1 MYCIIL
7 YMDIQS
13 KLKSVLIN
21 FLVGGT
27 VVATVSVF
35 ATWMSPIAGAIWWSF
50 PLSIIPSIYFLRY
63 HGKSNQYVS
72 VFLRSTT
79 YAISLLVLA
88 TLIMSY
94 YFSKL
99 KPYDEKWSIAIFKTV
114 GWWIFLSSIFYFI
127 VNKFGWSKWF
137 IVE

>member
-127 VNKFGWSKWF
+127 VNKFNWDKWF
-137 IVE
+137 IVD

>member
-1 MYCIIL
+1 
-7 YMDIQS
+7 MDIQS

-137 IVE
+137 IVD

>member
-1 MYCIIL
+1 
-7 YMDIQS
+7 MDIHS
-13 KLKSVLIN
+13 KLKSILIN

-35 ATWMSPIAGAIWWSF
+35 ATWMSPVAGAIWWSF

-99 KPYDEKWSIAIFKTV
+99 KPYDEEWSIAIIKTV
-114 GWWIFLSSIFYFI
+114 GWWILLSAIFYII
-127 VNKFGWSKWF
+127 VSKFGWDKWF
-137 IVE
+137 MID

>member
-1 MYCIIL
+1 
-7 YMDIQS
+7 MDIHS

-35 ATWMSPIAGAIWWSF
+35 ATWMSPVAGAIWWSF

-99 KPYDEKWSIAIFKTV
+99 KPYDEEWSTAIIKTV
-114 GWWIFLSSIFYFI
+114 GWWILLSVIFYII
-127 VNKFGWSKWF
+127 VSRFGWDKWF
-137 IVE
+137 MID

>member
-1 MYCIIL
+1 
-7 YMDIQS
+7 MDIHS

-35 ATWMSPIAGAIWWSF
+35 ATWMSPVAGAIWWSF

-99 KPYDEKWSIAIFKTV
+99 KPYDEEWSIAIIKTV
-114 GWWIFLSSIFYFI
+114 GWWILLSAIFYII
-127 VNKFGWSKWF
+127 VSKFGWDKWF
-137 IVE
+137 MID

>member
-1 MYCIIL
+1 
-7 YMDIQS
+7 MDIHS

-35 ATWMSPIAGAIWWSF
+35 ATWMSPVAGAIWWSF

-99 KPYDEKWSIAIFKTV
+99 KPYDEEWSIAIIKTV
-114 GWWIFLSSIFYFI
+114 GWWILLSVIFYII
-127 VNKFGWSKWF
+127 VSRFGWDKWF
-137 IVE
+137 MID

>member
-1 MYCIIL
+1 
-7 YMDIQS
+7 MDIQS

-127 VNKFGWSKWF
+127 VNKFGWNKWF
-137 IVE
+137 IVD

>member
-63 HGKSNQYVS
+63 HGKSYQYVS

>member
-1 MYCIIL
+1 
-7 YMDIQS
+7 MDIQS

>member
-1 MYCIIL
+1 
-7 YMDIQS
+7 MDILS
-13 KLKSVLIN
+13 KLKSVFIN

-27 VVATVSVF
+27 VVASVSVF
-35 ATWMSPIAGAIWWSF
+35 ATWMNPVAGAIWWSF

-63 HGKSNQYVS
+63 HGKSNKYVS

-99 KPYDEKWSIAIFKTV
+99 KPYDEKWSIAIFKTF

-127 VNKFGWSKWF
+127 VNKFNWDKWF
-137 IVE
+137 IVD